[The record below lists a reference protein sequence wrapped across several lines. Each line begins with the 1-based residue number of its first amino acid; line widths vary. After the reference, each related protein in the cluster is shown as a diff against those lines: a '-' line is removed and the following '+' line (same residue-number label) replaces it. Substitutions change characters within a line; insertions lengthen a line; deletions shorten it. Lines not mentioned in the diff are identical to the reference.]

1 MINVVFVEG
10 KIYHNIW

>member
-10 KIYHNIW
+10 KIYQYIW